1 MVVIR
6 GVNAAGRKA
15 ARIEIA
21 NWITTKMAKP
31 YLKNISS
38 KRRDQI
44 LAVDLGGRTTKAVHL
59 QRRGKAFALSRY
71 AVIDAPIFDKTLSP
85 EMLAEHLRA
94 VSQALGAKTRLVALT
109 TNVNDALVRHVDM
122 PRLAVDEMRL
132 VLKHNSRNYL
142 QQDLSNYVFDCH
154 YLPPPAP
161 GSPAEGGK
169 AAGAGASQKVL
180 VAGGKKQLVDDYLEA
195 TKKAGL
201 VAEFIA
207 PSLVG
212 PVNAFEM
219 ACPDVFANEVVAL
232 VDLGFKSSSICILQ
246 QGELIL
252 SRVVNVGGDQLT
264 NAVAESISVSYAE
277 AEGIKV
283 GMASE
288 VSAVLESV
296 LLPLATEL
304 RASLDFYEHQQ
315 DRPVGRVFLTG
326 GSTCSEFIVQTLQN
340 ALMVETTTW
349 NPTAFLQ
356 MELSP
361 QQAAEIEQISP
372 RMAVAVGTAVAAL

>member
-1 MVVIR
+1 M
-6 GVNAAGRKA
+6 
-15 ARIEIA
+15 ARPLIK
-21 NWITTKMAKP
+21 TRS
-31 YLKNISS
+31 Y

-44 LAVDLGGRTTKAVHL
+44 VAVDLGGRTTKAVHL
-59 QRRGKAFALSRY
+59 QRRGNAIALSRY
-71 AVIDAPIFDKTLSP
+71 AVIDAPIFDKVLSP

-109 TNVNDALVRHVDM
+109 TNVNDAVVRHVEL
-122 PRLAVDEMRL
+122 PRLAVDDMRL
-132 VLKHNSRNYL
+132 ILKHNSRNYL
-142 QQDLSNYVFDCH
+142 QQDLSNYIFDC
-154 YLPPPAP
+154 YCLPTSEPAA
-161 GSPAEGGK
+161 SANAGK
-169 AAGAGASQKVL
+169 MVAGAAAKQNVL
-180 VAGGKKQLVDDYLEA
+180 VAGVKQQLVDDYLEA
-195 TKKAGL
+195 TKQAGL

-296 LLPLATEL
+296 LLPLANEL

-315 DRPVGRVFLTG
+315 DRPVSRVFLTG

-361 QQAAEIEQISP
+361 QQAAEIEPVSA
-372 RMAVAVGTAVAAL
+372 RMAVAVGTAIAAL